1 MCPVLSSPLMCYAEL
16 TDTKPMTT
24 RKLRSL
30 KRYHDSLPTQDKK
43 RKTTTC
49 IHLADHTDLQW
60 VPVHTYVAVVMEGGG
75 WTASNE

>member
-1 MCPVLSSPLMCYAEL
+1 MRHAEL

-49 IHLADHTDLQW
+49 IHLAHYTDLQW
-60 VPVHTYVAVVMEGGG
+60 APVHT
-75 WTASNE
+75 